1 MSLETTL
8 TFSDLDEADQD
19 LCRLARETAER
30 AYAPYSRFA
39 VGAALVTADGTT
51 YTGANLENAS
61 YGLTICAEAAALAAA
76 NTAGDREI
84 RTVAVVGFP
93 IAGAPGPASV
103 ITPCGRCRQMIA
115 EFAGPALDVRILCCA
130 ADYGRV
136 LATTIG
142 ELLPH
147 AFVRASLPRG

>member
-1 MSLETTL
+1 MTGESEL

-19 LCRLARETAER
+19 LCRLAREAAAG

-39 VGAALVTADGTT
+39 VGAAILTATSAT
-51 YTGANLENAS
+51 YAGANLENAS

-93 IAGAPGPASV
+93 IAGVPGRAPV

-115 EFAGPALDVRILCCA
+115 EFAGPAQDVRILCCA

-147 AFVRASLPRG
+147 AFEPQSLPRF